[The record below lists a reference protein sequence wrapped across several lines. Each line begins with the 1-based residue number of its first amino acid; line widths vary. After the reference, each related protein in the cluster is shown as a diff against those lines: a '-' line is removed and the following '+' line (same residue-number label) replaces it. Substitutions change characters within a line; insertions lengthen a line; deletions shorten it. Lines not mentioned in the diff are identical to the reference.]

1 MINSKENT
9 PLFVD
14 LDGTLLKTDILFEE
28 ILILLKRNIFY
39 FLSLLFWLA
48 RGRAYLKFQLS
59 KRVDMPVETLPVNT
73 EFLKYLHMQKK
84 ENRELILISGSNQ
97 KAVDEV
103 NNHMKLF
110 DSTFGSD
117 ENINLTSRTKLKKIE
132 MLTKGKPFSYAGNSR
147 EDTVIWNKASQAVIV
162 NCKVKTINSKKFKNW
177 NYD

>member
-1 MINSKENT
+1 LIKSKENT

-39 FLSLLFWLA
+39 CLSLLFWLA

-132 MLTKGKPFSYAGNSR
+132 MLTKGKPFPMRVIR
-147 EDTVIWNKASQAVIV
+147 E
-162 NCKVKTINSKKFKNW
+162 KTQ
-177 NYD
+177 